1 MGDDT
6 KMNNDSSVIESN
18 DKISSSVDIDKS
30 INDISD
36 KEKIELL
43 KEELN
48 LVLYTQK
55 LFRDDLVKVLNL
67 VQGQFNSL
75 EQYLKYVDFKEK
87 EFDFKKFQD
96 NLSFRVYKEEINSLE
111 KYEPLKKLYCIFEE
125 DNYTKRKE
133 EIYFFKEYLR
143 KKIEEQL
150 LVHKESV
157 GLSVCEAQCQ
167 IDDLIKEQEKRK
179 ELSEIQYN
187 RCVDF
192 FNSIMNGGDFF
203 ENLNSNPYML
213 SSYLE
218 FGTDILESKFG
229 KEYSKY
235 FKHAEEIKQERT
247 VEGFRDYQTFM
258 GIEKE
263 SRIERQNKDYTRYKI
278 IGKDPEYEL
287 KNISKRQL
295 PTEIF
300 KFLIFS
306 NIIKSEDD
314 LKLFS
319 TNQFGRTF
327 ESTMGDVLSED
338 ELPNDEK
345 RKKRYNMI
353 DLSDD
358 PDKIVPCNYNLGG
371 IDLTTY
377 KNSNKI
383 YVSNQWGKDSIEKFI
398 DFIHENYSEYIKI
411 GHSKKD
417 K

>member
-6 KMNNDSSVIESN
+6 KMNNDSNVIESN
-18 DKISSSVDIDKS
+18 DKIFSSVDIDKS

-43 KEELN
+43 KDELN
-48 LVLYTQK
+48 LVFYTQK
-55 LFRDDLVKVLNL
+55 LFFEDLSERIRAFERFLDDIKPYVENLISKDEAKFLNFDL
-67 VQGQFNSL
+67 RISC
-75 EQYLKYVDFKEK
+75 YKKD
-87 EFDFKKFQD
+87 FDFLK
-96 NLSFRVYKEEINSLE
+96 N
-111 KYEPLKKLYCIFEE
+111 YEPLKKLYNVFEE
-125 DNYTKRKE
+125 DVYNKRIE
-133 EIYFFKEYLR
+133 CIFQFKEYLGR
-143 KKIEEQL
+143 KVEEQL
-150 LVHKESV
+150 LMHRENVSYFES
-157 GLSVCEAQCQ
+157 
-167 IDDLIKEQEKRK
+167 DLKWKIKELVEEQKKRK
-179 ELSEIQYN
+179 EASHIQYD
-187 RCVDF
+187 RCVNF

-203 ENLNSNPYML
+203 ENLKSNPYEL
-213 SSYLE
+213 LDDIDI
-218 FGTDILESKFG
+218 DILESKFG

-235 FKHAEEIKQERT
+235 FKHADEIKQERT

-314 LKLFS
+314 LKVFS

-338 ELPNDEK
+338 ELPKDEK
-345 RKKRYNMI
+345 RQKRYNMI
-353 DLSDD
+353 DLSCPPEKVCSCTD
-358 PDKIVPCNYNLGG
+358 NLLG

-383 YVSNQWGKDSIEKFI
+383 YVSNQWGKDSIDKFI
-398 DFIHENYSEYIKI
+398 DFIHEHYSEYIKI

-417 K
+417 N